1 MIASE
6 NDIENIKISCTILS
20 KTYGFLA
27 KEIKEGVSL
36 LQLDKIA
43 EGIIRDL
50 GGIPACKNYEGF
62 PATLCTSVNDTV
74 VHGIPNDYVLK
85 DGDIISVD
93 SGVVYKGFYSDSA
106 YTFGIGNISA
116 EDKKL
121 IAVTKESLYVGI
133 KNAVVGKRV
142 GDIGSSIHDVV
153 RKNGFSVVK
162 CFTGHGLGRDFH
174 EDPAIP
180 NYGRPGHGAKL
191 VKNMVLAIEP
201 MVNAGTS
208 DVYFCDDDWT
218 TKTYDGQKSAH
229 FEHTV
234 IVKEGQPEILTTFDF
249 IEKGIS

>member
-106 YTFGIGNISA
+106 YTFGVGNISA

-121 IAVTKESLYVGI
+121 IAVTKESLYGGI
-133 KNAVVGKRV
+133 KSEIFYAMHEVVYHAKQSHQGVKR
-142 GDIGSSIHDVV
+142 
-153 RKNGFSVVK
+153 R
-162 CFTGHGLGRDFH
+162 
-174 EDPAIP
+174 
-180 NYGRPGHGAKL
+180 
-191 VKNMVLAIEP
+191 
-201 MVNAGTS
+201 
-208 DVYFCDDDWT
+208 
-218 TKTYDGQKSAH
+218 
-229 FEHTV
+229 
-234 IVKEGQPEILTTFDF
+234 
-249 IEKGIS
+249 